1 MCAIIDGGILGI
13 TTGKIGPVI
22 AYYRNGKN
30 CIRSKGDYTDRKSDL
45 QVVQRDRFRMI
56 TEIGARAYQNIIKP
70 AMIKATEGLNYS
82 AWHLFVRLNTL
93 ADDVFNKRYNLQI
106 SSGVRK
112 VPTVAVCQINTQ
124 SLSFYIS
131 WDATGGQNAN
141 PTDMISIYRLKVG
154 SYILEPISENTLL
167 RSAGSYSIVVSSS
180 ADYLGHTF
188 LVFAKSTTGVYSS
201 TSGKYCIDAGGI

>member
-70 AMIKATEGLNYS
+70 AMIAATSGLNYS

-93 ADDVFNKRYNLQI
+93 ADDVYNKRYNIQI

-112 VPTVAVCQINTQ
+112 VPTVSSCTYNSTSSVFSI
-124 SLSFYIS
+124 Y
-131 WDATGGQNAN
+131 WDSSAGSNSN
-141 PTDMISIYRLKVG
+141 PSDRISIYRLKAG
-154 SYILEPISENTLL
+154 SYIIEPISENTLL
-167 RSAGSYSIVVSSS
+167 RSAGVYSLVVSES

-188 LVFAKSTTGVYSS
+188 LIFAKSTTGVYSS
-201 TSGKYCIDAGGI
+201 TSGKNCTLHSAG